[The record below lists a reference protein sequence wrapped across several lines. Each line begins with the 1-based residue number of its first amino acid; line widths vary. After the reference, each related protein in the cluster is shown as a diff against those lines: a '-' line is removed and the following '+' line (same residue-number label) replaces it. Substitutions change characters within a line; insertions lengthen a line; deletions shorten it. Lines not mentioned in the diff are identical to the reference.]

1 MQKIKHYT
9 IQIQII
15 KIFNTNEND
24 TIQLKT
30 LYNKKNL
37 QNKWKKIKH
46 CNVFHATWTIYKN

>member
-30 LYNKKNL
+30 LYNKKKFTKQMEKNQTL
-37 QNKWKKIKH
+37 QRFSCHMDNI
-46 CNVFHATWTIYKN
+46 